1 MSTIL
6 AHEISTLQT
15 RVVRLAIDVEARLEE
30 TLDALAERDA
40 ARAQRIVESDDAIDQ
55 REVEI
60 EEECL
65 KILALHQPVAR
76 DLRWVIAVLKIN
88 NDLERIADIAVN
100 IAERVHRLAPSPA
113 LGMERHLRQMGKQA
127 IAMLRRSLEAL
138 TRCDPEVAR
147 EVLGMDATLDRLHRQ
162 TFETVERG
170 VAGEDLPV
178 QALLLFLSCSRDLE
192 RVGDHATN
200 IAEDLLY
207 LFEGTIVRHT
217 HPHTEETR

>member
-30 TLDALAERDA
+30 TLDALADRDA
-40 ARAQRIVESDDAIDQ
+40 ARAQRIVESDDTIDH

-65 KILALHQPVAR
+65 KILALHQPVAS

-113 LGMERHLRQMGKQA
+113 SGMERHLREMGNHA
-127 IAMLRRSLEAL
+127 IAMVRRSLDAL
-138 TRCDPEVAR
+138 TRSDPGLAR
-147 EVLGMDATLDRLHRQ
+147 EVLRMDAALDRMHRM
-162 TFETVERG
+162 TFETVERN
-170 VAGEDLPV
+170 VTAEVPPV

-200 IAEDLLY
+200 IAEDLIY
-207 LFEGTIVRHT
+207 LFEGSIVRHT
-217 HPHTEETR
+217 HPVAEEQP